1 MSFFSELSGIGK
13 GAIVVAVVVLLWLG
27 AAKVVGFFPFG
38 VEPEL
43 QLTRGM
49 QR

>member
-1 MSFFSELSGIGK
+1 MSFFSELSGLGK
-13 GAIVVAVVVLLWLG
+13 GAIAFAVVVLLWLG
-27 AAKVVGFFPFG
+27 AARLIGFFPFG

-43 QLTRGM
+43 QFTRGM